1 MMAAHL
7 ENGVSRRCWLRERG
21 YNNGGGGGSGG
32 GGPVVGVVVVIVV
45 VFITVV
51 STTTPIV
58 VVVLARFGRF
68 GPRTPPART
77 RASSS

>member
-7 ENGVSRRCWLRERG
+7 ENGVPRRRWLRERG

-32 GGPVVGVVVVIVV
+32 GGPVVVVVVV

-58 VVVLARFGRF
+58 VVVLARCGRF
-68 GPRTPPART
+68 GPRTPPVRT